1 MSSVT
6 GIIKV
11 YDGMRQERLIRT
23 RYRIIEFTAKGTG
36 RRFPDRI
43 FSSFESTPLVK
54 EKSHAGRSHLGRDPE
69 ILKLR

>member
-23 RYRIIEFTAKGTG
+23 RYRIIEFNRERDGEAFSWSNLFLFRIDASREREKP
-36 RRFPDRI
+36 RR
-43 FSSFESTPLVK
+43 
-54 EKSHAGRSHLGRDPE
+54 
-69 ILKLR
+69 